1 MIREL
6 LQAILGLETP
16 GPGTPGLNETKDA
29 GGEPRLPMI
38 NPCPPGY
45 VLKDVGGSFQC
56 VLEDLQQL
64 DNTALRRFLVNEE
77 ENGWRIGEKSRI
89 NPATPV
95 SPLTI
100 GDRSGSL
107 G

>member
-6 LQAILGLETP
+6 LQAVLGQ
-16 GPGTPGLNETKDA
+16 GTQDTGDEA
-29 GGEPRLPMI
+29 RLPMI

-45 VLKDVGGSFQC
+45 VLRNVGGAFQC
-56 VLEDLQQL
+56 VLEDLQSL
-64 DNTALRRFLVNEE
+64 DDNTLRRFLASQ
-77 ENGWRIGEKSRI
+77 ENSGGSKIGSGTKTT
-89 NPATPV
+89 ATPV

>member
-1 MIREL
+1 
-6 LQAILGLETP
+6 
-16 GPGTPGLNETKDA
+16 
-29 GGEPRLPMI
+29 MI

-45 VLKDVGGSFQC
+45 VLRDVGGSFQC

-64 DNTALRRFLVNEE
+64 DGQALRRFLILEDE
-77 ENGWRIGEKSRI
+77 SGIRGGGKTKM

-95 SPLTI
+95 NPLTI
-100 GDRSGSL
+100 RDRSGSL

>member
-6 LQAILGLETP
+6 LQAVLGLETK
-16 GPGTPGLNETKDA
+16 GAGDET
-29 GGEPRLPMI
+29 RLPMI

-45 VLKDVGGSFQC
+45 VLRDVGGSFQC

-64 DNTALRRFLVNEE
+64 DDDTLRRFLVSQGNS
-77 ENGWRIGEKSRI
+77 GGPQVAAGTRTTGDPI
-89 NPATPV
+89 